1 MPGLDTS
8 GYEFHE
14 PPISWGRLTFGLG
27 DDQVTLQIGK
37 MLREAFDAGIKKSAN
52 TGVEGAN
59 CVEQVM
65 EDIHGA
71 VLGKDGRGKDAMV
84 KEGFYTRITG
94 AGAPAVLLCLIAH
107 SRS

>member
-1 MPGLDTS
+1 MPVLDTS

-14 PPISWGRLTFGLG
+14 PQISWGRIIIGLG
-27 DDQVTLQIGK
+27 DEEVTLQIGK

-65 EDIHGA
+65 EDIHDA
-71 VLGKDGRGKDAMV
+71 VLAEPAMV

>member
-1 MPGLDTS
+1 MPVLDTA
-8 GYEFHE
+8 GYEFVE

-27 DDQVTLQIGK
+27 DEEVTLQIGK

-65 EDIHGA
+65 EDIHRA

>member
-1 MPGLDTS
+1 MPVLDTS
-8 GYEFHE
+8 GYEFVE
-14 PPISWGRLTFGLG
+14 PPISWGRIIIGLG
-27 DDQVTLQIGK
+27 DEEVTLQIGK

-71 VLGKDGRGKDAMV
+71 VLGNVSLSWAMS
-84 KEGFYTRITG
+84 
-94 AGAPAVLLCLIAH
+94 VLLCLIAH

>member
-8 GYEFHE
+8 GFEFHE
-14 PPISWGRLTFGLG
+14 PPISWGRLIFGLG
-27 DDQVTLQIGK
+27 DEQVTLQIGK

-65 EDIHGA
+65 EDIHDA
-71 VLGKDGRGKDAMV
+71 VLAEPAMV
-84 KEGFYTRITG
+84 KEGFYTGITG

>member
-1 MPGLDTS
+1 MPVLDTA

-14 PPISWGRLTFGLG
+14 PPISWGRIIIGLG
-27 DDQVTLQIGK
+27 DEEVTLQIGK
-37 MLREAFDAGIKKSAN
+37 MLREAFNIGMPAN